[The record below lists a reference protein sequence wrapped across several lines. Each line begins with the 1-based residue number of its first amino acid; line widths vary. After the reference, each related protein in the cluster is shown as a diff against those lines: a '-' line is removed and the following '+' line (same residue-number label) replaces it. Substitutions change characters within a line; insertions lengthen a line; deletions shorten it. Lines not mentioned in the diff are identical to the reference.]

1 MNRYLYIDKLKTL
14 GLLLIF
20 LAHVSPPVFLFQL
33 RNFDVILMIIVSCIL
48 FFLSRKKLSFGDY
61 ILKRF
66 KRLVIPTWIFLTI
79 FFILS
84 FLTGAYFNLKVIIS
98 SFALHGGIGY
108 VWVIK
113 IYLLVAIILPLI
125 KPLLLKK
132 EKILYIISLLSLILN
147 EFFAF
152 TGYFDNFAY
161 KYIIGYIIPCFFII
175 IYSYWLTV
183 SSTKKILLAS
193 LSFFTIYTV
202 AAIFLFQKNG
212 SYIDTN
218 SFKYPFRIYY
228 LSFGLS
234 ISSIFFIYFKK
245 IESSFNSSKFLT
257 QIVNFTS
264 RNSLWLY
271 LIHIQVVIVLNS
283 LFDFN
288 WFLKYILLIIF
299 TYLITLFKNS
309 IINIIKEKFPNF
321 RQIYFFEG

>member
-1 MNRYLYIDKLKTL
+1 M
-14 GLLLIF
+14 
-20 LAHVSPPVFLFQL
+20 
-33 RNFDVILMIIVSCIL
+33 
-48 FFLSRKKLSFGDY
+48 
-61 ILKRF
+61 
-66 KRLVIPTWIFLTI
+66 
-79 FFILS
+79 
-84 FLTGAYFNLKVIIS
+84 TGAYFNLKVIIS

-113 IYLLVAIILPLI
+113 IYLLVAIILPLV

-161 KYIIGYIIPCFFII
+161 KYIIGYIIPCLFII

-193 LSFFTIYTV
+193 LFFFIIYTV

-228 LSFGLS
+228 LSYGLS

-245 IESSFNSSKFLT
+245 IESSFNNSKFLT

-309 IINIIKEKFPNF
+309 IMNIIKEKFPNF

>member
-20 LAHVSPPVFLFQL
+20 LAHVSPPMFLFQL

-84 FLTGAYFNLKVIIS
+84 FLMGVYFNLKVIIS

-113 IYLLVAIILPLI
+113 IYLLVAIILPLV

-161 KYIIGYIIPCFFII
+161 KYIIGYIIPCLFII

-193 LSFFTIYTV
+193 LFFFIIYTV

-218 SFKYPFRIYY
+218 S
-228 LSFGLS
+228 
-234 ISSIFFIYFKK
+234 
-245 IESSFNSSKFLT
+245 
-257 QIVNFTS
+257 
-264 RNSLWLY
+264 
-271 LIHIQVVIVLNS
+271 
-283 LFDFN
+283 
-288 WFLKYILLIIF
+288 
-299 TYLITLFKNS
+299 
-309 IINIIKEKFPNF
+309 
-321 RQIYFFEG
+321 